1 MRQRRLD
8 EFRRTVRMEPADQD
22 ITQLLVDWSN
32 GDQQA
37 LHHLMPVVYGEL
49 RRLAA
54 IYLHRE
60 RPGHTLQPTALVHEA
75 YLRLVD
81 QRRVEWRN
89 RAHFLAV
96 AAQLLRRILVD
107 YARAKQTA
115 KRGAGEIALSF
126 NEAIA
131 AGAEQNLDLVALDD
145 ALSALEQLDPQ
156 QSRIVE
162 LRFFAGVSIEETAES
177 LGISPATVKR
187 DWAVARAWL
196 FRRLSG
202 EATSCR

>member
-1 MRQRRLD
+1 MKSTD
-8 EFRRTVRMEPADQD
+8 ED
-22 ITQLLVDWSN
+22 ITQLLVNWSN

-37 LHHLMPVVYGEL
+37 LNALMPVVYAEL

-75 YLRLVD
+75 YLRLID
-81 QRRVEWRN
+81 QRRVQWQN
-89 RAHFLAV
+89 RAHFLGV
-96 AAQLLRRILVD
+96 AAQLLRRVLVD
-107 YARAKQTA
+107 YARARQTA
-115 KRGAGEIALSF
+115 KRGAGAVALTLKD
-126 NEAIA
+126 ELA
-131 AGAEQNLDLVALDD
+131 AGTEQNLDLVALDD
-145 ALSALEQLDPQ
+145 ALGELEQLDQQ

-177 LGISPATVKR
+177 LGVSPATVKR

-196 FRRLSG
+196 FRRLTG
-202 EATSCR
+202 EASSGV